1 MARRMLAS
9 VMYGRK
15 RKRKRERE
23 REAMR
28 GKGNKDGQ
36 WGKKNGGKVEVSD
49 KPALNL
55 QEKRNFCVCFEVL
68 QKSH

>member
-36 WGKKNGGKVEVSD
+36 WGKKKG
-49 KPALNL
+49 
-55 QEKRNFCVCFEVL
+55 R
-68 QKSH
+68 KS